1 MEIIYFKNAA
11 KALRKMDSST
21 MERVKARIQGLTRN
35 PPAGDIRPMEGYTN
49 GTLRLRVGDMRII
62 FRYADENGEKFVY
75 IIDVGYRG
83 DIYK

>member
-1 MEIIYFKNAA
+1 MEIIYFNNAA
-11 KALRKMDSST
+11 KALRKMDIPT
-21 MERVKARIQGLTRN
+21 KERIKARIQGLTQS
-35 PPAGDIRPMEGYTN
+35 PPAGDIRPMEGYSN

-62 FRYADENGEKFVY
+62 FRYAVENGEKFVY